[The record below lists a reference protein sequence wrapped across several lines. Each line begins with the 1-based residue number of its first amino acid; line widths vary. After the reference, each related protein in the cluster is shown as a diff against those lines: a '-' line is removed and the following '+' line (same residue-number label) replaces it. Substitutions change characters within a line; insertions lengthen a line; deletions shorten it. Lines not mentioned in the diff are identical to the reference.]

1 MGGLNASALGHNY
14 VPEKPSVRHVTFH
27 VTCLSIFVVVFN
39 CHMFKIYGL
48 ATYVHNI
55 DLSRAKSEAPINNFI
70 I

>member
-1 MGGLNASALGHNY
+1 MGGLNALDHNY
-14 VPEKPSVRHVTFH
+14 GNEEPSVRHVTFH

-39 CHMFKIYGL
+39 CHMFKIYEL

-55 DLSRAKSEAPINNFI
+55 DLARAKSEAPINKFI